1 MAVQFSAALL
11 LEVGWR
17 KSILS
22 ETFLQMM
29 PPPIVMASRELHDLH
44 DLHEGGAMLEED
56 FKAVLNSTLA
66 NRVKSKQSSEEDLQ
80 RVKAV
85 LDSMLAKKVKSM
97 LVEGKVRR
105 IEEKYLLR
113 RTYGGSKPCSTLCSN
128 PCS

>member
-1 MAVQFSAALL
+1 MAVQFSTALL

-29 PPPIVMASRELHDLH
+29 PPPIVMASRELHE
-44 DLHEGGAMLEED
+44 LHEGGAMLEEE

-66 NRVKSKQSSEEDLQ
+66 KRVKSKQSSEEDLQ